1 MRNDELDYEEFSQ
14 LEKMASMFTYRNGMK
29 HDDGSLGEVKISH
42 AALKDLLIEAYLKG
56 KHNEI

>member
-1 MRNDELDYEEFSQ
+1 MRNEELEYEEFSA
-14 LEKMASMFTYRNGMK
+14 LEKMASMFTYRNGK
-29 HDDGSLGEVKISH
+29 IHDDGSRGEVKISP

>member
-1 MRNDELDYEEFSQ
+1 MRNDELDYEEFIQ
-14 LEKMASMFTYRNGMK
+14 LEKMASMFTYRNGEIN
-29 HDDGSLGEVKISH
+29 DDGSLGEVKISP